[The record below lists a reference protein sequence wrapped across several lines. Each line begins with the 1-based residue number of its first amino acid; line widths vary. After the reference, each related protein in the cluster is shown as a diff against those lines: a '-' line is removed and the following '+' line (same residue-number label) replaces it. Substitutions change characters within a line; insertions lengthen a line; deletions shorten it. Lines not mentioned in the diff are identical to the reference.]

1 MDQAR
6 KDRINEL
13 RRKLAGLTEVQRQE
27 LTARGIIA
35 TIEGRT
41 LSLHNTLMV
50 YIQCN
55 GQAPSIVGGYQ
66 QWRKAGRQV
75 SKGQHG
81 YTILFPAGNKD
92 KETGDIIDATRFFAG
107 TIFDIAQTEV
117 IEDAR
122 VTTAPAPK
130 GDTARADFRVS
141 GIVHDIPITGKI
153 KEVLTPG
160 DYKHTY
166 NIYPECPAKAAEVI
180 KKQLEVV
187 ESSKYRGPTEV
198 YPVNHY
204 PIIIGMNNK
213 GPAQPYGDIDIM
225 VDGKPGISFN
235 GDNKAGKVK
244 SFMRKHCYPG
254 EGKIRLVKI

>member
-6 KDRINEL
+6 KDRINGL
-13 RRKLAGLTEVQRQE
+13 RRKLAGLTEAERQE

-92 KETGDIIDATRFFAG
+92 KETGDIIDATRFFTG
-107 TIFDIAQTEV
+107 TVFDIAQTEV
-117 IEDAR
+117 IGEA
-122 VTTAPAPK
+122 TIKPPAAVK
-130 GDTARADFRVS
+130 QQ
-141 GIVHDIPITGKI
+141 PIMQQPVANNI
-153 KEVLTPG
+153 MKEW
-160 DYKHTY
+160 
-166 NIYPECPAKAAEVI
+166 A
-180 KKQLEVV
+180 
-187 ESSKYRGPTEV
+187 
-198 YPVNHY
+198 
-204 PIIIGMNNK
+204 
-213 GPAQPYGDIDIM
+213 
-225 VDGKPGISFN
+225 
-235 GDNKAGKVK
+235 
-244 SFMRKHCYPG
+244 
-254 EGKIRLVKI
+254 LV